1 MGRIKAQN
9 LLPLNIKQLKVKPYI
24 FADVNK
30 VQINRYVMDRTVICK
45 NLNGQT
51 KVELA
56 SWGVQFGLSC
66 TPNLV
71 GKLRLRRPKKT

>member
-45 NLNGQT
+45 NL
-51 KVELA
+51 KRADE
-56 SWGVQFGLSC
+56 SWIGKLGCANWFILHTQFGRQTTF
-66 TPNLV
+66 TP
-71 GKLRLRRPKKT
+71 P